1 MAAISAFKSSVQC
14 EEGVLGLLEEKTPSV
29 GAFAWIIIIF
39 ETLERDDIT
48 GSLD

>member
-29 GAFAWIIIIF
+29 GAFAWIIIF